1 MEGVHQLTLIIFDGK
16 LSKNPKTSLQKI
28 VSDKFVECVVQF
40 VTPHYS
46 QGKLSLT
53 GYTTCKLI
61 LDDRKKT
68 CMLRQNLELMVS
80 GMIGALLT
88 GRTLTKISHPHIRFL

>member
-1 MEGVHQLTLIIFDGK
+1 MEGVHQLTLIIIDGK
-16 LSKNPKTSLQKI
+16 LSNNPKTSLQKI
-28 VSDKFVECVVQF
+28 VSVEFVEGVVQF
-40 VTPHYS
+40 VTQHYS
-46 QGKLSLT
+46 QGELSLT

-80 GMIGALLT
+80 GMISALLT
-88 GRTLTKISHPHIRFL
+88 GRALTKISHPHIRFL